1 MSDQRMIGHYR
12 IVELLGS
19 GAMGKVYAAAD
30 TFIDGREVAIKS
42 LRAELTQD
50 PEFVGRFKAEAQ
62 SLARLNHPN
71 ITMLHS
77 LLREGGEFFMVMELV
92 RGRALD
98 DVLRERGGPLGVK
111 ESLAIVA
118 QAADGVAYAHQMGV
132 IHRDIKPSNLMIG
145 NDGRVKIMDFGI
157 ARVQG
162 GVRMT
167 RAGTAIGTPLYMAP
181 EQRRGSEGDE
191 RSDLYSLAV
200 VLYEILSGAPPFAG
214 LDEVELLQ
222 AQIGKNPPPLAPR
235 VAGVTPEL
243 EAAIMKALAKR
254 PEQRYPSIRAFSDAI
269 GATALRVDA
278 TAIVESPAHLLDRTT
293 QTASAGSA
301 GSASAAFSSLPS
313 AALAVA
319 KSRSTSLV
327 RRFKS
332 LHPAL
337 QGVSVAILAF
347 AAVAPLLFGGGDSDG
362 GTKKREIDR
371 IERDRRATTELDGDR
386 RQTTKTLDYG
396 QIAEIKPARGEI
408 DRPALS
414 ANDTPAAKPK
424 CNDGFSIADCQ
435 PSTVPGQKTAAVEKA
450 ALGSS
455 PTIADLRR
463 AVKDKEFDRASSIGE
478 PLAEAGD
485 REAQYIIGMISL
497 KGQGRPQ
504 HLPTAFKW
512 IRKAAEKEFPEAQ
525 ALLGN
530 MFQNG
535 DADGGENVTEA
546 VRWYMKAAEQNNP
559 RGQFWLG
566 RAYEKGVPNVLKR
579 DAKKA
584 GDLYRLAKAQD
595 FPGAAEA
602 LEALRKSGKY

>member
-19 GAMGKVYAAAD
+19 GAMGKVHVAFD
-30 TFIDGREVAIKS
+30 TFIERDVAIKS

-71 ITMLHS
+71 ITTLYA
-77 LLREGGEFFMVMELV
+77 LLPEGKELYMVMELV
-92 RGRALD
+92 RGRSLD
-98 DVLRERGGPLGVK
+98 DVLRERGGALGVK
-111 ESLAIVA
+111 ESLAIIS
-118 QAADGVAYAHQMGV
+118 QAADGVSYAHQMGV

-145 NDGRVKIMDFGI
+145 DDGRVKIMDFGI

-162 GVRMT
+162 SVRMT

-222 AQIGKNPPPLAPR
+222 AQINRDPPPLVPR
-235 VAGVTPEL
+235 VPGVTPEL
-243 EAAIMKALAKR
+243 ESAIMKALAKK

-269 GATALRVDA
+269 GATALRADA
-278 TAIVESPAHLLDRTT
+278 TAIVRSPAHLLDKTT
-293 QTASAGSA
+293 QTTASAGSA
-301 GSASAAFSSLPS
+301 VSLPS
-313 AALAVA
+313 VALAVA
-319 KSRSTSLV
+319 KSRSTALI

-337 QGVSVAILAF
+337 QGVSVAVIAF
-347 AAVAPLLFGGGDSDG
+347 AAVAPLMFGGGVSDG
-362 GTKKREIDR
+362 TPKKRETDR
-371 IERDRRATTELDGDR
+371 IERDRRASEPESER
-386 RQTTKTLDYG
+386 RQAAKALDYG
-396 QIAEIKPARGEI
+396 AIAEIKPSRGDI
-408 DRPALS
+408 DRPTVVTAE
-414 ANDTPAAKPK
+414 APAKPK

-435 PSTVPGQKTAAVEKA
+435 PSTVPGQRTAAIEKA
-450 ALGSS
+450 SLGAGG
-455 PTIADLRR
+455 TLADLRR
-463 AVKDKEFDRASSIGE
+463 AIKEREFDRALAIGE
-478 PLAEAGD
+478 PLAEAGE
-485 REAQYIIGMISL
+485 REAQFIVGLISL

-512 IRKAAEKEFPEAQ
+512 IKKAAERDFPEAQ
-525 ALLGN
+525 AMLGN
-530 MFQNG
+530 MYQNG
-535 DADGGENVTEA
+535 DADGGENLGEA
-546 VRWYMKAAEQNNP
+546 VRWFMKAAEQNNA

-566 RAYEKGVPNVLKR
+566 RAYEKGVPNVLKKDMR
-579 DAKKA
+579 RA

-602 LEALRKSGKY
+602 LEALRRSGKY

>member
-19 GAMGKVYAAAD
+19 GAMGKVHVAFD
-30 TFIDGREVAIKS
+30 TFIEREVAIKS

-71 ITMLHS
+71 ITTLYS
-77 LLREGGEFFMVMELV
+77 LLPDGNELYMVMELV

-162 GVRMT
+162 SVRMT

-222 AQIGKNPPPLAPR
+222 AQIGKDPPPLVPR
-235 VAGVTPEL
+235 VAGVSPEL

-278 TAIVESPAHLLDRTT
+278 TAIVQSPTHLLDRTT

-301 GSASAAFSSLPS
+301 ASLPS
-313 AALAVA
+313 VALAVA
-319 KSRSTSLV
+319 RSRSTSLV

-332 LHPAL
+332 FHPAL
-337 QGVSVAILAF
+337 QGVSVAIVAF
-347 AAVAPLLFGGGDSDG
+347 AAVAPLLFGGGGDDSG
-362 GTKKREIDR
+362 AKKRDER
-371 IERDRRATTELDGDR
+371 IERDRHAAEPEIDR
-386 RQTTKTLDYG
+386 RQTAKTYDYG
-396 QIAEIKPARGEI
+396 QIGEIKPARNEI
-408 DRPALS
+408 DRPAI
-414 ANDTPAAKPK
+414 ATNDAPAKPK
-424 CNDGFSIADCQ
+424 CNEGFSIADCQ
-435 PSTVPGQKTAAVEKA
+435 PSTVPGQKTATVEKA
-450 ALGSS
+450 SLGSS
-455 PTIADLRR
+455 GTVADLRR
-463 AVKDKEFDRASSIGE
+463 AVKEREFDRAFAIGE
-478 PLAEAGD
+478 PLAESGE
-485 REAQYIIGMISL
+485 REAQFIVGMISL

-512 IRKAAEKEFPEAQ
+512 IKKSAEKDFPDAQ
-525 ALLGN
+525 AMLGN
-530 MFQNG
+530 MYQNG
-535 DADGGENVTEA
+535 DAEGGENLGEA
-546 VRWYMKAAEQNNP
+546 VRWFMKAAEQNNA

-566 RAYEKGVPNVLKR
+566 KAYEKGVPNILKK
-579 DAKKA
+579 DVKKA

-595 FPGAAEA
+595 FPGAADA

>member
-12 IVELLGS
+12 IVELLGA
-19 GAMGKVYAAAD
+19 GAMGKVHVAFD
-30 TFIDGREVAIKS
+30 TFIEREVAIKS
-42 LRAELTQD
+42 LRPELTQD

-71 ITMLHS
+71 ITTLF
-77 LLREGGEFFMVMELV
+77 LLLPDGRDLYMVMELV

-111 ESLAIVA
+111 ECLAIIS

-162 GVRMT
+162 SVRMT

-191 RSDLYSLAV
+191 RSDLYSLAI

-222 AQIGKNPPPLAPR
+222 AQIGRDPPPLVPR
-235 VAGVTPEL
+235 IPGVTPGL

-278 TAIVESPAHLLDRTT
+278 TSIIQSPAHLLDRATET
-293 QTASAGSA
+293 SASAGP
-301 GSASAAFSSLPS
+301 AASLPS
-313 AALAVA
+313 VALAVA

-327 RRFKS
+327 RRFKT

-337 QGVSVAILAF
+337 QGVSVAIVAF
-347 AAVAPLLFGGGDSDG
+347 AAVAPLLFGGGGDDSG
-362 GTKKREIDR
+362 ARKRDIDR
-371 IERDRRATTELDGDR
+371 VERDRRMAEIESDR
-386 RQTTKTLDYG
+386 RQTAKTLDYG
-396 QIAEIKPARGEI
+396 QIGEIKPARGEI
-408 DRPALS
+408 DRPAL
-414 ANDTPAAKPK
+414 ATNDAPPAAKPK

-450 ALGSS
+450 SLAAPATLADMRKAL
-455 PTIADLRR
+455 
-463 AVKDKEFDRASSIGE
+463 KDKDYLKAASM
-478 PLAEAGD
+478 AEALAQSSD
-485 REAQYIIGMISL
+485 KSEQREAQFQLGWAAL
-497 KGQGRPQ
+497 KGMGRPQ
-504 HLPTAFKW
+504 NLD
-512 IRKAAEKEFPEAQ
+512 AALNWMKLSAAQGYPEAQ
-525 ALLGN
+525 FALGV
-530 MFQNG
+530 MYQNG
-535 DADGGENVTEA
+535 DGMGGQENPSETVRWFTEA
-546 VRWYMKAAEQNNP
+546 ANQGHP
-559 RGQFWLG
+559 RAQFLLG
-566 RAYEKGVPNVLKR
+566 KIYERGVPNVLKR
-579 DAKKA
+579 DYRRA
-584 GDLYRLAKAQD
+584 GDFYRLAKEQS

-602 LEALRKSGKY
+602 LEGLRKAGRY

>member
-1 MSDQRMIGHYR
+1 MSDQKMIGHYR
-12 IVELLGS
+12 IVELLGA
-19 GAMGKVYAAAD
+19 GAMGKVHVAFD
-30 TFIDGREVAIKS
+30 TFIEREVAIKS
-42 LRAELTQD
+42 LRPELTQD

-71 ITMLHS
+71 ITTLYS
-77 LLREGGEFFMVMELV
+77 LLPDGRDLYMVMELV

-98 DVLRERGGPLGVK
+98 DVLRERGGPIGVK
-111 ESLAIVA
+111 ECLAIVS

-162 GVRMT
+162 SVRMT

-191 RSDLYSLAV
+191 RSDLYALAV
-200 VLYEILSGAPPFAG
+200 VLYEILSGAAPFAG

-222 AQIGKNPPPLAPR
+222 AQIGRDPPPLVPR
-235 VAGVTPEL
+235 IPGVTPEL
-243 EAAIMKALAKR
+243 EAAIMKALSKR

-269 GATALRVDA
+269 GATALRIDA
-278 TAIVESPAHLLDRTT
+278 TSIVQNPAHLLDKAT
-293 QTASAGSA
+293 QTSASAGSA
-301 GSASAAFSSLPS
+301 ASLPS
-313 AALAVA
+313 VALAVA

-332 LHPAL
+332 MHPAV
-337 QGVSVAILAF
+337 QGVSVAVVAF
-347 AAVAPLLFGGGDSDG
+347 AAVAPLLFGGDGDSVN
-362 GTKKREIDR
+362 KKRELDKA
-371 IERDRRATTELDGDR
+371 ERERRAAVELESER
-386 RQTTKTLDYG
+386 RPTKTLDYG
-396 QIAEIKPARGEI
+396 QTGEIKPARNEI
-408 DRPALS
+408 DRPAVLT
-414 ANDTPAAKPK
+414 NDAPPAKPK
-424 CNDGFSIADCQ
+424 CNEGFSIADCQ
-435 PSTVPGQKTAAVEKA
+435 PSTVPGQKTATVEPA
-450 ALGSS
+450 SLGASS
-455 PTIADLRR
+455 TIAELRR
-463 AVKDKEFDRASSIGE
+463 AVKEKEFDRAASIGE
-478 PLAEAGD
+478 ALASSGE
-485 REAQYIIGMISL
+485 REAQFILGMIAL

-512 IRKAAEKEFPEAQ
+512 IKKAADKDFPEAQ
-525 ALLGN
+525 AVLGN
-530 MFQNG
+530 MYQNG
-535 DADGGENVTEA
+535 DVEGGENVEEA
-546 VRWYMKAAEQNNP
+546 VRLYMKAAEQNNP

-584 GDLYRLAKAQD
+584 GDLFRLAKAQD

>member
-77 LLREGGEFFMVMELV
+77 LLPEGNELFMVMELV
-92 RGRALD
+92 RGRPLD
-98 DVLRERGGPLGVK
+98 DVLRERGGPLGLK
-111 ESLAIVA
+111 ECLAIVS

-162 GVRMT
+162 SVRMT

-200 VLYEILSGAPPFAG
+200 VLYEIVSGAPPFAG

-222 AQIGKNPPPLAPR
+222 AQISRDPPPLVPR
-235 VAGVTPEL
+235 VGGVTPEL

-269 GATALRVDA
+269 GATSLRVDA
-278 TAIVESPAHLLDRTT
+278 TAIVQSPAHLLDRAT
-293 QTASAGSA
+293 QTASASP
-301 GSASAAFSSLPS
+301 AASLPS
-313 AALAVA
+313 VALAVA

-337 QGVSVAILAF
+337 QGVSVALVAF
-347 AAVAPLLFGGGDSDG
+347 AAVAPLLFGGDDAGA
-362 GTKKREIDR
+362 KKRDDR
-371 IERDRRATTELDGDR
+371 VERDRRATELESDR
-386 RQTTKTLDYG
+386 RQTVKTYDYG
-396 QIAEIKPARGEI
+396 QVGEIKQVRNEI
-408 DRPALS
+408 DRPALMTD
-414 ANDTPAAKPK
+414 APAAKPK
-424 CNDGFSIADCQ
+424 CNEGFSIADCQ

-450 ALGSS
+450 SLGSAG
-455 PTIADLRR
+455 TVADLRR
-463 AVKDKEFDRASSIGE
+463 ALKEKEFDRAFAIGE
-478 PLAEAGD
+478 PLAESGE
-485 REAQYIIGMISL
+485 REAQFIVGMIAL
-497 KGQGRPQ
+497 KGQGRSQ

-512 IRKAAEKEFPEAQ
+512 IKKSAEKEFPDAQ
-525 ALLGN
+525 AMLGN
-530 MFQNG
+530 MYQNG
-535 DADGGENVTEA
+535 DAEGGENLEEA
-546 VRWYMKAAEQNNP
+546 VRWFMKAAEQNNA

-566 RAYEKGVPNVLKR
+566 KAYEKGVPNILKK
-579 DAKKA
+579 DVKKA

-602 LEALRKSGKY
+602 LDALRKSGKY

>member
-12 IVELLGS
+12 IVELLGA
-19 GAMGKVYAAAD
+19 GAMGKVHVAFD
-30 TFIDGREVAIKS
+30 TFIDREVAIKS

-71 ITMLHS
+71 ITTLYS
-77 LLREGGEFFMVMELV
+77 LLPDGNALYMVMELV

-98 DVLRERGGPLGVK
+98 DVLRDCGGPLGVK
-111 ESLAIVA
+111 ESLAIIA

-162 GVRMT
+162 SVRMT

-222 AQIGKNPPPLAPR
+222 AQIGKDPPPLVPR
-235 VAGVTPEL
+235 VVGVTPEL
-243 EAAIMKALAKR
+243 EAALMKALAKR

-269 GATALRVDA
+269 GATSLRVDA
-278 TAIVESPAHLLDRTT
+278 TTIVQSPAHLLDRTT
-293 QTASAGSA
+293 QTASAG
-301 GSASAAFSSLPS
+301 AAASLPS
-313 AALAVA
+313 VALAVA
-319 KSRSTSLV
+319 RSRSTSLV

-337 QGVSVAILAF
+337 QGVSVAIVAF
-347 AAVAPLLFGGGDSDG
+347 AAVAPLLFGGGGDAEG
-362 GTKKREIDR
+362 GAKKHDER
-371 IERDRRATTELDGDR
+371 IERDRRAAEPEIDR
-386 RQTTKTLDYG
+386 RQTAKSYDYAQVG
-396 QIAEIKPARGEI
+396 EIKPVRNEI
-408 DRPALS
+408 DRPAV
-414 ANDTPAAKPK
+414 ATTDTPSKPK
-424 CNDGFSIADCQ
+424 CNEGFSIADCQ
-435 PSTVPGQKTAAVEKA
+435 PSSVPGQKTATVEKA
-450 ALGSS
+450 SLGSAG
-455 PTIADLRR
+455 TIADLRR
-463 AVKDKEFDRASSIGE
+463 AVKEKEFDRAFAIGE
-478 PLAEAGD
+478 PLAETGE
-485 REAQYIIGMISL
+485 REAQFIVGMISL
-497 KGQGRPQ
+497 KGQGRSQ

-512 IRKAAEKEFPEAQ
+512 IKKAAEKEFPEAE
-525 ALLGN
+525 AVLGN
-530 MFQNG
+530 MYQNG
-535 DADGGENVTEA
+535 DADGGENLDEA
-546 VRWYMKAAEQNNP
+546 VRWFTKAAEQNNA

-566 RAYEKGVPNVLKR
+566 KAYEKGVSNVLKKDVR
-579 DAKKA
+579 KA
-584 GDLYRLAKAQD
+584 GDLYRLAKTQD

>member
-12 IVELLGS
+12 IVELLGT
-19 GAMGKVYAAAD
+19 GAMGKVHVAFD
-30 TFIDGREVAIKS
+30 TFIDREVAIKS
-42 LRAELTQD
+42 LRPELTQD

-71 ITMLHS
+71 ITTLYS
-77 LLREGGEFFMVMELV
+77 LLPEGSELYMVMELV

-111 ESLAIVA
+111 ECLAIIS

-162 GVRMT
+162 SVRMT

-191 RSDLYSLAV
+191 RSDLYALAV
-200 VLYEILSGAPPFAG
+200 VLYEILSGAAPFAG
-214 LDEVELLQ
+214 FDEVELLQ
-222 AQIGKNPPPLAPR
+222 AQIGRDPPPLVPR
-235 VAGVTPEL
+235 IPGVTPEL
-243 EAAIMKALAKR
+243 EAALMKALAKR

-269 GATALRVDA
+269 GATVLRVDA
-278 TAIVESPAHLLDRTT
+278 TSIVQSPAHLLDRAT
-293 QTASAGSA
+293 QTSASAGSA
-301 GSASAAFSSLPS
+301 ASLPS
-313 AALAVA
+313 VALAVA
-319 KSRSTSLV
+319 KSRSSSLV

-337 QGVSVAILAF
+337 QGVSVAVLAF
-347 AAVAPLLFGGGDSDG
+347 AAVAPLLFSGDG
-362 GTKKREIDR
+362 GEGLNRRREFEKA
-371 IERDRRATTELDGDR
+371 ERERRTTAELESER
-386 RQTTKTLDYG
+386 RQTAKTLDFG
-396 QIAEIKPARGEI
+396 QTGEIKPVRNEI
-408 DRPALS
+408 ERLAAPT
-414 ANDTPAAKPK
+414 NDAPPAKPK
-424 CNDGFSIADCQ
+424 CNEGFSIADCQ
-435 PSTVPGQKTAAVEKA
+435 PSTVPGQKTAAVEQA
-450 ALGSS
+450 SLGTSS
-455 PTIADLRR
+455 TIADLRR
-463 AVKDKEFDRASSIGE
+463 AVKEKEFDRASSIGE
-478 PLAEAGD
+478 SLAASGE
-485 REAQYIIGMISL
+485 REAQFIIGMIAL

-512 IRKAAEKEFPEAQ
+512 IKKAADKDFPEAQ
-525 ALLGN
+525 AVLGN
-530 MFQNG
+530 MYQNG
-535 DADGGENVTEA
+535 DADGGENVEEA
-546 VRWYMKAAEQNNP
+546 LRWYKKAADQNNP

-566 RAYEKGVPNVLKR
+566 KAFEKGVPNVLKK

-584 GDLYRLAKAQD
+584 GDLFRLAKTQD